1 VARLRGHV
9 LNIFGSQIEIE
20 RIFSVVGVLTNLQKC
35 RFGVVNINSLVMI
48 YKNWLN
54 DAKVGCSLANEDVM
68 KFFGVETNLLES
80 HEIELIEVGM
90 LEEG

>member
-1 VARLRGHV
+1 
-9 LNIFGSQIEIE
+9 
-20 RIFSVVGVLTNLQKC
+20 
-35 RFGVVNINSLVMI
+35 MI
-48 YKNWLN
+48 YKNWLS